1 LQEIR
6 GSKMTNYRHQCPD
19 WDYLEI
25 DYDSPEFDCCTCN
38 IDSDGN
44 GPEFHTGDRVYVLP
58 NKREATVVTQMKY
71 YDMNESFWGNLRL
84 LYDDGST
91 GESHGWQVKKI

>member
-1 LQEIR
+1 
-6 GSKMTNYRHQCPD
+6 MNYKHACPE

-25 DYDSPEFDCCTCN
+25 DYDSPEFDCCTCD

-44 GPEFHTGDRVYVLP
+44 GPEFRTGERVYVLP
-58 NKREATVVTQMKY
+58 NKREATVVIQIKH

-84 LYDDGST
+84 LYDDGSI
-91 GESHGWQVKKI
+91 GESHCWQVKKVKNES